1 MIFVKEAFEY
11 KEKVKYN
18 GLKTESH
25 RKFHNEKSIVKISDK
40 KRQGGR
46 NTQKQKLYKELD
58 KNEYE

>member
-1 MIFVKEAFEY
+1 MNFVKEAFEY

-18 GLKTESH
+18 GRKTESH
-25 RKFHNEKSIVKISDK
+25 NKFHNDKQIVKISEK

-58 KNEYE
+58 SNENE